1 MIRRPRLV
9 SESSPVSVLALII
22 HLLAEANAGVSVPFR
37 KHAGRKVAI
46 R

>member
-22 HLLAEANAGVSVPFR
+22 HLLAVANAGVSVPESMP
-37 KHAGRKVAI
+37 GGKVAI